1 MDDFARHLLHWYDL
15 HGRHDLPWQHPRAP
29 YRVWVS
35 EVMLQQTQVATVL
48 PYFER
53 FVDALPDVRA
63 LAAASED
70 RVLALWSGLGYYR
83 RARYLH
89 AAAQRC
95 VVRHDGEL
103 PRDFESLAALPGI
116 GRSTAGAILALAHE
130 QRHAILDGNVK
141 RVLSRYHGVAGWPG
155 ERTVENALWA
165 HAETH
170 TPEARIAD
178 YTQAIMDLGAT
189 VCTRANPRC
198 DACPQAQVCAAHRA
212 GITAVIPAARPARAL
227 PEKYTFF
234 VVLRDE
240 HDRVLLQRRPPQGVW
255 PGLWSLPEAADE
267 HAAQELASRLAA
279 LDLDTAVALPVILH
293 VFTHFKLHASS
304 IEWHG
309 VRARSAVADDPA
321 TRWYSRAEIAD
332 LGIPAPVRKVLMRW
346 PEASSAKNSSAKPKA
361 SIARHGRANSANAS
375 TNTSDAKRGNS
386 GLTTRPC

>member
-1 MDDFARHLLHWYDL
+1 MDDFARHLLNWYDL
-15 HGRHDLPWQHPRAP
+15 HGRHDLPWQHPRTP

-35 EVMLQQTQVATVL
+35 EVMLQQTQVATVIS
-48 PYFER
+48 YFER
-53 FVDALPDVRA
+53 FVGALPNVRT

-89 AAAQRC
+89 AAAQQC
-95 VVRHDGEL
+95 VARHDGEL
-103 PRDFESLAALPGI
+103 PQDFESLAALPGI
-116 GRSTAGAILALAHE
+116 GRSTAGAILALAYG

-141 RVLSRYHGVAGWPG
+141 RVLSRHHGVGGWPG
-155 ERTVENALWA
+155 ERVVENALWS

-198 DACPQAQVCAAHRA
+198 GICPQAQACVASRDGTTAA
-212 GITAVIPAARPARAL
+212 IPAARPARVL
-227 PEKYTFF
+227 PEKHTCF
-234 VVLRDE
+234 VVLRDRQ
-240 HDRVLLQRRPPQGVW
+240 DRVLLQRRPPQGVW

-267 HAAQELASRLAA
+267 HSARELASRLA
-279 LDLDTAVALPVILH
+279 DLDRDAAVALPGILH
-293 VFTHFKLHASS
+293 VFTHFKLHASP
-304 IEWHG
+304 IEWRG
-309 VRARSAVADDPA
+309 VCARATVADDPE

-332 LGIPAPVRKVLMRW
+332 LGVPAPVKKVLMQW

-361 SIARHGRANSANAS
+361 STARRGRANSASAS
-375 TNTSDAKRGNS
+375 TNTSAAKPGSS
-386 GLTTRPC
+386 GLLTRPC